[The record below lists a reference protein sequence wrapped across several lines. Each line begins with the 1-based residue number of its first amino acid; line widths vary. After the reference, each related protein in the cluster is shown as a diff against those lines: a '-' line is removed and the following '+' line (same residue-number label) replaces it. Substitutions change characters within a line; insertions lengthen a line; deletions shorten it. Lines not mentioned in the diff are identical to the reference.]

1 MIMSTAAVETC
12 NLRRVIGLLVSSVS
26 TAILCGSCSANG
38 FWTSEQKWETYQN
51 PRYGFEF
58 PYPSNWTAITS
69 DNNDGVIFVSSQS
82 QDTKIRAWASNDLP
96 KLQNPE
102 TSKQIDQNFKT
113 DQGIS
118 GVLVVEVGQQVSSM
132 KLTINQEQVNYHWQ
146 GQTSSKEFK
155 DYYRLFYYIAKQY
168 KIK

>member
-1 MIMSTAAVETC
+1 MMSTAAVQTC
-12 NLRRVIGLLVSSVS
+12 NLRRVIALLVSTIGISVIC
-26 TAILCGSCSANG
+26 AACSDNG
-38 FWTSEQKWETYQN
+38 FQSSRQAWETYYN

-58 PYPSNWTAITS
+58 PYPGNWSAITS
-69 DNNDGVIFVSSQS
+69 DNNDGVIFVSGQS
-82 QDTKIRAWASNDLP
+82 QHTKIRAWASNDLP
-96 KLQNPE
+96 ELQNPE

-118 GVLVVEVGQQVSSM
+118 GVLVVEVGEPVSSM
-132 KLTINQEQVNYHWQ
+132 TLTINQKEVNYHWQ